1 MASPM
6 VLNEMPCSASPGM
19 GISRATE
26 PIATTSTSYSM
37 SSSSPGGVSTTTFF
51 SAWEIFVTRAVSTWQ
66 RLSARRSGTT
76 TCRGSIAPAAAPGR
90 HGRHGVWGGGSTTV
104 TAASPPFSLRCR
116 PSAVYIPTYP
126 PPSIRIL
133 AGVEVPLPM
142 SPWWH
147 LYQGN
152 ARRPGVRVVAALAV
166 RPVGLAVP
174 QDEHQRE
181 HDEARQPGAPH

>member
-1 MASPM
+1 M
-6 VLNEMPCSASPGM
+6 CG
-19 GISRATE
+19 
-26 PIATTSTSYSM
+26 
-37 SSSSPGGVSTTTFF
+37 
-51 SAWEIFVTRAVSTWQ
+51 
-66 RLSARRSGTT
+66 
-76 TCRGSIAPAAAPGR
+76 C
-90 HGRHGVWGGGSTTV
+90 GSTTV

-142 SPWWH
+142 PPWWH

-166 RPVGLAVP
+166 RPVGLAGP
-174 QDEHQRE
+174 E
-181 HDEARQPGAPH
+181 HDASRDHHEARPRGERQRGRG